1 MHIFTAGQMLTAPSP
16 IRGYGYVTAG
26 WILGE
31 VMSSHERG
39 HMTTIVAFWPL
50 KP

>member
-26 WILGE
+26 WDPRRSDE
-31 VMSSHERG
+31 Q
-39 HMTTIVAFWPL
+39 P
-50 KP
+50 